1 MRLVDRDP
9 RVTPLS
15 LGTYRRMT
23 HHQARHDTGR
33 RLGGGAP
40 SFGEAESA
48 AYTDAT
54 FVGFCYGLA
63 AGGIAWLLLS
73 GVLVQLLAA
82 LVRAGRTLVGA
93 P

>member
-15 LGTYRRMT
+15 PGTYHRMA
-23 HHQARHDTGR
+23 HQQARH
-33 RLGGGAP
+33 
-40 SFGEAESA
+40 EAERD

-54 FVGFCYGLA
+54 FIGFCYGLA

-73 GVLVQLLAA
+73 GVLVQLLAT
-82 LVRAGRTLVGA
+82 LVRAGRALVGGS
-93 P
+93 

>member
-23 HHQARHDTGR
+23 HHQARH
-33 RLGGGAP
+33 
-40 SFGEAESA
+40 EAESA

-73 GVLVQLLAA
+73 GVLVQLLAT
-82 LVRAGRTLVGA
+82 LVRAGRALVGGS
-93 P
+93 